1 MSSSPALSDSP
12 SLISPSLGQV
22 ALDQPPIK
30 LGVMASGS
38 GSNFEAIAQAIS
50 DRQLNAKINVLI
62 YNNPGAAVSDR
73 ATRWGV
79 PAVLVNHREFNS
91 REDLDRA
98 IVQTLQSA
106 DVDWVI
112 MAGWMRIVTPV
123 LIQAF
128 DQRILNIH
136 PSLLPSFKGNRAI
149 EQALEAGVKITGCTV
164 HIVVPKVDSGEI
176 IMQAAVP
183 VLPDDTVETLQNRIH
198 DQEHRIF
205 PPAIALASQDSRTRA
220 SRPVSEIKV

>member
-1 MSSSPALSDSP
+1 M
-12 SLISPSLGQV
+12 ISPSPLPIADTQS
-22 ALDQPPIK
+22 PIK

-50 DRQLNAKINVLI
+50 DQHLNAEIKVLV
-62 YNNPGAAVSDR
+62 YNNPGATVSDR
-73 ATRWGV
+73 AIRWGV
-79 PAVLVNHREFNS
+79 PSVLVDHREFES
-91 REDLDRA
+91 REELDRA
-98 IVQTLQSA
+98 IVQTLKQSG
-106 DVDWVI
+106 VEWVI

-123 LIQAF
+123 LIHAF

-149 EQALEAGVKITGCTV
+149 EQALEARVKITGCTV
-164 HIVVPKVDSGEI
+164 HIVVPEVDSGEI

-198 DQEHRIF
+198 IQEHLIY
-205 PPAIALASQDSRTRA
+205 PQAIELAAQHSRKQVPQTA
-220 SRPVSEIKV
+220 SEMTV